1 MASPIS
7 CLSIL
12 IIPLLVTSLF
22 YDVANG
28 DRPLLEK
35 VCKKTMDHDFC
46 MSVLLSDRDGLTNVL
61 YILGIASTSVSLKII
76 SDVNDEIE
84 NVLIGVTDPVD
95 RNRISNCITGTDDIY
110 KKMQL
115 ARNVAGT
122 QSYAEEASLLTAA
135 QLKIT
140 ECNNQFESHPK
151 HVSPISNHTSK
162 LMKLIS
168 ISSVIISMITS
179 S

>member
-22 YDVANG
+22 YNVSNADQ
-28 DRPLLEK
+28 PLLEK

-46 MSVLLSDRDGLTNVL
+46 MSVLLSDQDGLTNVL
-61 YILGIASTSVSLKII
+61 YTLGLASTSVSLKII
-76 SDVNDEIE
+76 SDFSGEIE
-84 NVLIGVTDPVD
+84 NVLIGVTNPVD
-95 RNRISNCITGTDDIY
+95 RTRILNCITNTYDIY
-110 KKMQL
+110 EKMQL

-122 QSYAEEASLLTAA
+122 QSYVEKASLLTVA
-135 QLKIT
+135 QQKIT
-140 ECNNQFESHPK
+140 KCNNQFESPQQ

-162 LMKLIS
+162 LTKLIN